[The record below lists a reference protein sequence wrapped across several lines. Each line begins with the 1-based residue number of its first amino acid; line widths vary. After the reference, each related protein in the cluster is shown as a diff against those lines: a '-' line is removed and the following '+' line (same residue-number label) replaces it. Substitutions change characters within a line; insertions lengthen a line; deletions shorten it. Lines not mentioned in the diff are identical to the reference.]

1 MLLFVLRRLIRFY
14 KNVVLEMKPLYDGIK
29 DSVATKTREWTW
41 YETVL
46 AGIAML
52 CFIVGLVAVLT
63 AMFV

>member
-1 MLLFVLRRLIRFY
+1 
-14 KNVVLEMKPLYDGIK
+14 MKPLYDGIK